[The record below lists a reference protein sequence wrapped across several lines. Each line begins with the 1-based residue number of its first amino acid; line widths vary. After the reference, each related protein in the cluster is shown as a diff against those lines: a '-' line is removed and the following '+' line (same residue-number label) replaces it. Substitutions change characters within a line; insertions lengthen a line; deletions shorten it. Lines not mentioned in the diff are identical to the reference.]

1 MNKKIKYQYYIEQD
15 KDENANYISSWSIY
29 KKPMVKTIKVKSFKS
44 LNDADIFFHKYE
56 SN

>member
-1 MNKKIKYQYYIEQD
+1 MKNKIKYQYYIEQD

-29 KKPMVKTIKVKSFKS
+29 KKPMIKTIKVKSFKS

-56 SN
+56 NN